1 MPTKVAPGSAL
12 AKKIF
17 NAALFTESTRR
28 NSFTNLMT
36 GGVPKSL
43 DTNKA
48 DSRKQTSPG
57 APIVRVTDLSKAA
70 GEQVDVDL
78 FHQLRHKPV
87 MGDKKLAGKG
97 ASLTSSTFSLKI
109 DQGRTMVDS
118 GGKMSQQR
126 TDHDLK
132 NLARQ
137 LLGPYYNTLDD
148 QTSLIHLAGAR
159 GDHNDADWIVPLES
173 DEDYAE
179 IMVNTV
185 TPPTYDRHYYAGD
198 ATAFD
203 NIDAADKFTLSDVD
217 KLRLAIDEMPFPL
230 QPVKFEK
237 DPQAEDS
244 PFFLLYVSPRQWND
258 FWTGTSGADWRALQ
272 ANAFQRAKDFN
283 HPVFLGECVM
293 WNNILVRKQKRPVSF
308 SAGFDATVCTNTD
321 DAQTTTKT
329 AGVKIERAILL
340 GAQAMATA
348 FGRSGNKRTGG
359 SFFSMHEEKTDHEN
373 VIEHSIAWM
382 NGKGKIRFKGTDG
395 RVNDH
400 GVMVL
405 DSAVSTS

>member
-1 MPTKVAPGSAL
+1 MPTKVAPGSPL

-28 NSFTNLMT
+28 NSFTNMLT
-36 GGVPKSL
+36 GDVPKSL

-48 DSRKQTSPG
+48 DGSKQTSPG

-70 GEQVDVDL
+70 GEEVDVDL
-78 FHQLRHKPV
+78 FHQLRQKPV

-148 QTSLIHLAGAR
+148 QIALIHLAGAR
-159 GDHNDADWIVPLES
+159 GDHNDADWIVPTA
-173 DEDYAE
+173 DDADFDE
-179 IMVNTV
+179 IMVNPV
-185 TPPTYDRHYYAGD
+185 TPPTFDRHAFGGD
-198 ATAFD
+198 ATSLST
-203 NIDAADKFTLSDVD
+203 IDSADKFSLGAVD
-217 KLRLAIDEMPFPL
+217 NMRLMLDEMPFPL
-230 QPVKFEK
+230 QGIKFDK
-237 DPQAEDS
+237 DPQAEEN
-244 PFFLLYVSPRQWND
+244 PFFVLNVTPRQWFD
-258 FWTGTSGADWRALQ
+258 FWTSTGGADWRALQ
-272 ANAFQRAKDFN
+272 ANVHERAKGFS
-283 HPVFLGECVM
+283 HPVFMGECVM
-293 WNNILVRKQKRPVSF
+293 WNNILIRKQKRPIRFNTGSDV
-308 SAGFDATVCTNTD
+308 AICTNSDNAATSTD
-321 DAQTTTKT
+321 TV
-329 AGVKIERAILL
+329 GVNVERAVLM

-348 FGRSGNKRTGG
+348 FGRAGKKKTGG
-359 SFFSMHEEKTDHEN
+359 SHFSMHEESTDHDN
-373 VIEHSIAWM
+373 VKEHSIAWM
-382 NGKGKIRFKGTDG
+382 NGKAKIRFKGTDG
-395 RVNDH
+395 RINDH

-405 DSAVSTS
+405 DTAVSG